1 MANTSLNNTRILA
14 QGIMQSNDT
23 RLTGINNND
32 LIIGPTGAGK
42 TRGYVIPN
50 LIHPTGES
58 LIVADTKGNL
68 HKAYGDHLRSLG
80 YEVQVLDFMDCVD
93 SPCGFDPLRAISNAY
108 LDGRP
113 IQQDVLRISAAF
125 CPLGEFEREPYWTEA
140 AQMMLASYMAL
151 VLERFHPD
159 DHSMATV
166 CHLVAR
172 ASKEQVQELF
182 DDLAFSRSD
191 SFAVMEH
198 RLSTLNAT
206 ADKMYASVVGVLV
219 NALHPYCFEGATHLF
234 RSAVPVDPASLG
246 RKKTA
251 LFLTIS
257 DNDRSMDRLVN
268 AFYTQALQDLTRE
281 ADRRSDSALAVP
293 VRFIL
298 DDFAANTV
306 IPDFDKIITTI
317 RSRGIAVSLIVQ
329 DLAQLQALYGD
340 GAGSIIA
347 NNCDTWLYLGGQD
360 VETAE
365 MLARKLNKP
374 ADAVLGLGLD
384 EAFLMRRGGK
394 PQRVRK
400 HDLTLDVVHEAIL
413 ADQPTSPEHCPEPC
427 PEDAPWLRELDEIE
441 SRGAYGKAA

>member
-1 MANTSLNNTRILA
+1 MANTTHNNTRILA

-80 YEVQVLDFMDCVD
+80 YEVQVLDFTDCVN
-93 SPCGFDPLRAISNAY
+93 SSYGFDPLRAISNDY

-113 IQQDVLRISAAF
+113 VQQDVLRISAAL
-125 CPLGEFEREPYWTEA
+125 CPLEEFEREPYWTEA

-159 DHSMATV
+159 DHNMATV

-182 DDLAFSRSD
+182 NDLASSCPD

-219 NALHPYCFEGATHLF
+219 NALHPYCFDGAVHLF
-234 RSAVPVDPASLG
+234 RSAAQVDPASLG

-281 ADRRSDSALAVP
+281 ADSRSDSALAVP

-329 DLAQLQALYGD
+329 DLAQLQALYGR

-384 EAFLMRRGGK
+384 EAFLMRRGSK

-400 HDLTLDVVHEAIL
+400 YDLTLDVVHEAIL
-413 ADQPTSPEHCPEPC
+413 ADQPTSPEPC
-427 PEDAPWLRELDEIE
+427 SEDASWVRELDEIE
-441 SRGAYGKAA
+441 SCGAYGKAA